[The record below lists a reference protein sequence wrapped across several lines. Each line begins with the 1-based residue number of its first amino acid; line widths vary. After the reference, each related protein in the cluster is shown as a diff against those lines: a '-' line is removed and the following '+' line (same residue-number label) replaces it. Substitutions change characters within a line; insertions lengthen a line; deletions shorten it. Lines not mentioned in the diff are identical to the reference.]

1 MTDER
6 GSHVTN
12 STSNK
17 IIDEWKRR
25 RAAGAAVRHCANST
39 DPDVAPSGRLY
50 CKLKLT
56 GTDAMPE
63 MEGLIS
69 VGESVEVSNANFDT
83 VVELA
88 LVYS

>member
-1 MTDER
+1 
-6 GSHVTN
+6 
-12 STSNK
+12 
-17 IIDEWKRR
+17 
-25 RAAGAAVRHCANST
+25 
-39 DPDVAPSGRLY
+39 
-50 CKLKLT
+50 
-56 GTDAMPE
+56 MPE